1 MTTVGRTFLS
11 IVAACAVS
19 AALAGPAA
27 ATLVPGEL
35 RFGPTT
41 ADPLVPLFDA
51 ASPLQTSLGLREL
64 PGGAPKIEF
73 TSTSPNPPA
82 LSCDPLP
89 ADEVYSAA
97 ELTTNGP
104 VAGQQLYVTADDCQS
119 AFVSGRIELNVY
131 GDPLRSFAMRAE
143 ANRTGGRDGV
153 LEPQPGQPFRVKLDF
168 FNPGQTQPYG
178 GCVFSIY
185 SRGKPT
191 RIDVYNP
198 GHGHKIDFEH
208 EPLTYLSGNSIC
220 NSVTL
225 HFSAEVRLR
234 GYDSQATGPNH
245 WTKPVWLLPAVQTTV
260 RAG

>member
-131 GDPLRSFAMRAE
+131 RDPLRSFAMRAE

-178 GCVFSIY
+178 GFVQHLLA
-185 SRGKPT
+185 G
-191 RIDVYNP
+191 
-198 GHGHKIDFEH
+198 EAH
-208 EPLTYLSGNSIC
+208 EDRRLQPPPRTQD
-220 NSVTL
+220 
-225 HFSAEVRLR
+225 RLR
-234 GYDSQATGPNH
+234 ARTAHLPEREFDLQQRDAPLQRGGP
-245 WTKPVWLLPAVQTTV
+245 PA
-260 RAG
+260 RL